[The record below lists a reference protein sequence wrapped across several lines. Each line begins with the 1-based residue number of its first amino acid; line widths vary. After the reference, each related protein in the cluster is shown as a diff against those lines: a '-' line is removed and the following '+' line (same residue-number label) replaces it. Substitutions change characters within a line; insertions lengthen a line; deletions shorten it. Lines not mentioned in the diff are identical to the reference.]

1 MEAKLVTGL
10 EEYFQCRLC
19 NNPAT
24 SPKLLECLHTF
35 CAGCLERESNG
46 SDVTCPICEMVTKK
60 GLSSLPDNI
69 FVSNLQNSVRKQ
81 QQILESAEQRCASC
95 EENTSA
101 EFVCLECDK
110 VLCNKCL
117 HTHQVLMP
125 DHKKHVETL
134 GTLRKLNSDEFL
146 KILRRSK
153 DLLCSSHE
161 NQTISLYCRTCSMWL
176 CVLCVLLEHK
186 DHDCTPVR
194 KQISLLKSELQE
206 TLAAIV
212 TKQEEFVESQ
222 SQLELLVDDVNK
234 DKYKLTDLIEARVQ
248 AALQKVKE
256 EERRLLN
263 ELQELHSSKTHKLQ
277 ESLNSIENVLK
288 RMGVSK
294 NVVSQLLRYA
304 TEQEI
309 LKLHGTIKSAL
320 AELRKEKPM
329 DVHVDNTII
338 DFQECCKFP
347 EKMLGNLM
355 ITRLKH
361 KSTLDGKSS
370 LPGCRI
376 AVNVKEVGESLKCNF
391 NKRKCYAAEE
401 AEASKKLCMKEE
413 PSSFTEDDS
422 TAGPSSHQQSRTPS
436 IECVTVIT
444 DSDGQEQMPMFMD
457 TEVQVIQIDSE
468 DLK

>member
-1 MEAKLVTGL
+1 MEAKLATGL
-10 EEYFQCRLC
+10 EEYFQCGLC
-19 NNPAT
+19 NKPST

-46 SDVTCPICEMVTKK
+46 NDVTCPICEMVTKK

-176 CVLCVLLEHK
+176 CVLCMLLEHK

-234 DKYKLTDLIEARVQ
+234 DKYKLTDMIEARVQ
-248 AALQKVKE
+248 AAQQKVKE

-288 RMGVSK
+288 RMEVSK
-294 NVVSQLLRYA
+294 NMVSQLLRYA

-338 DFQECCKFP
+338 DFQESCKFP